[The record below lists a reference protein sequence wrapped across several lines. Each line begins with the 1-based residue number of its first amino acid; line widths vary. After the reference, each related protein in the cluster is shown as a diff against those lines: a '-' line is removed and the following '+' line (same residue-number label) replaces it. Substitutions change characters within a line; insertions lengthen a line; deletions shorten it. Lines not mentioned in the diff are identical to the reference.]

1 LVIRT
6 ESAKKDAVR
15 ARSVNTQGWLI
26 HAGVDDKL
34 FEGSVANRE
43 NVDERFALIEQYLF
57 PSQRPA
63 LAPRRKWSSLFG
75 FL

>member
-1 LVIRT
+1 
-6 ESAKKDAVR
+6 
-15 ARSVNTQGWLI
+15 VNTREWFN
-26 HAGVDDKL
+26 HVGVDDKL

-43 NVDERFALIEQYLF
+43 NGDERFALIEQYLF

-63 LAPRRKWSSLFG
+63 LAPCRKWSCLFG